1 MEASGGEIVERSES
15 ELVLS
20 KFSGV
25 KWPWKLLSVLA
36 AVLLVVPLLG
46 EHSSLLLFCGSSL
59 IIAPIVFALWQ
70 YAERTTRIQFNN
82 PVGFLTID
90 KVLDWGIFLPAGIHF
105 INETIQVPL
114 PSREVIL
121 EVVSGTEKKILIRKP
136 EPGDI
141 RVESADH
148 LQVKVLLEDGDHYI
162 VWSTDDDL
170 TIAEV
175 VNRINASIKE
185 NRWMI
190 S

>member
-1 MEASGGEIVERSES
+1 MEASGGEIVQSSES
-15 ELVLS
+15 ELILS

-36 AVLLVVPLLG
+36 AILLVVPLLM
-46 EHSSLLLFCGSSL
+46 EHSSLHLFCGSSL
-59 IIAPIVFALWQ
+59 IMAPIAFAFWQ

-90 KVLDWGIFLPAGIHF
+90 KVLDWGIFIPAGIHF

-114 PSREVIL
+114 PSREVL
-121 EVVSGTEKKILIRKP
+121 LDVVSGTKKIILNRGP

-141 RVESADH
+141 QVESADH
-148 LQVKVLLEDGDHYI
+148 LQVKVLLEDGDQYI

-170 TIAEV
+170 IISEL
-175 VNRINASIKE
+175 VNRINSSIKE
-185 NRWMI
+185 NVKMY